1 MSEPSRA
8 TILRQAL
15 DEAPAQRIDG
25 ENVNAETRGCRTQ

>member
-1 MSEPSRA
+1 MSELSRT

-15 DEAPAQRIDG
+15 DEAPDQRIDG

>member
-25 ENVNAETRGCRTQ
+25 ENVIETRGCRTQ